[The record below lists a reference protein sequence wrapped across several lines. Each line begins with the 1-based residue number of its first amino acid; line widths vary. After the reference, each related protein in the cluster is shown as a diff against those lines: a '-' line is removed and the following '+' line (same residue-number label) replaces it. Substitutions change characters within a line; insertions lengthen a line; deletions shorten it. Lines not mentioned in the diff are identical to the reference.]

1 MLFKIVYS
9 FAQTG
14 TSDAFTTGAITSQSL
29 INSWNNQWLD
39 LLQNNTN
46 NNIYRTLTNLGIF
59 FAVGTLL
66 FFMLQWLKD
75 VLSGEYSR
83 PISALIWPFLV
94 VVLLNNTA
102 KESILAD
109 LTLGVRNY
117 LNMVNQQVI
126 ATADADQNYQ
136 QALSISVAEE
146 VAGSLL
152 RPCQLLQGNQ
162 QNQCFLQATGKINIL
177 WQEYRNLYG
186 NKFWIDRLEN
196 KVNQL
201 SNRSGNISETSF
213 NALLGSNIETTIK
226 NFLVSLQYAF
236 QNLIEATMLLVAALG
251 PVAVGGSLLPV
262 KGKPI
267 FAWLTAFLSL
277 GIAKISFNIMAIL
290 TATVILN
297 GPGQDAN
304 ADPDLMWFMIFLGI
318 LAPIVSL
325 VLAIGGGLA
334 VFNAINNRTT

>member
-1 MLFKIVYS
+1 MNYS
-9 FAQTG
+9 LAQAG
-14 TSDAFTTGAITSQSL
+14 ISDVFTTGATTSQSL
-29 INSWNNQWLD
+29 VDSWNSQWLD

-59 FAVGTLL
+59 FAVGTFL

-75 VLSGEYSR
+75 VLAGEYSR
-83 PISALIWPFLV
+83 PISNLIWPFIV
-94 VVLLNNTA
+94 VILLNNSG

-109 LTLGVRNY
+109 LTLGVRNF
-117 LNMVNQQVI
+117 LNTINQQVI
-126 ATADADQNYQ
+126 TSADADQNYQ
-136 QALSISVAEE
+136 QALSMSVAEE

-152 RPCQLLQGNQ
+152 RPCQLLQGDRQ
-162 QNQCFLQATGKINIL
+162 SHCLVQAADKTNLL

-186 NKFWIDRLEN
+186 NKFWIDRLDN
-196 KVNQL
+196 KVNQI
-201 SNRSGNISETSF
+201 RSRFGSISETSF
-213 NALLGSNIETTIK
+213 NTLLGSNIETTIK
-226 NFLVSLQYAF
+226 SFLVSLQYAF

-251 PVAVGGSLLPV
+251 PVALGGSLLPV
-262 KGKPI
+262 KGKPV

-277 GIAKISFNIMAIL
+277 GIAKISFNILAIL

-325 VLAIGGGLA
+325 ALAMGGGIA